1 MVLPEEVKKTDL
13 AIKDGVIAEIG
24 NQLLGTCKEERDAE
38 GTYIFPGMIDV
49 HVHFNDPG
57 RDSWEGF
64 DTGSKMMAAGGGTT
78 YFDMPLNGIPST
90 VNTHA
95 LFEKVE
101 HGKAKSLVDFGLWG
115 GLVPGNV
122 GELKG
127 LAENGVIGFKA
138 FLSESGNEDFARVD
152 DITLL
157 EGMKEI
163 ASLNKILALHAES
176 AAITDLL
183 TMEKKAQGFI
193 TADDYLASRPILAE
207 IEAVERALILC
218 KGNRMLLTF
227 CSYQLCRSG

>member
-1 MVLPEEVKKTDL
+1 
-13 AIKDGVIAEIG
+13 
-24 NQLLGTCKEERDAE
+24 
-38 GTYIFPGMIDV
+38 MIDV

-90 VNTHA
+90 VNKPA

-127 LAENGVIGFKA
+127 LGQNGVIGFKA
-138 FLSESGNEDFARVD
+138 FLSESGNEDFERVD

-163 ASLNKILALHAES
+163 SNI
-176 AAITDLL
+176 
-183 TMEKKAQGFI
+183 
-193 TADDYLASRPILAE
+193 R
-207 IEAVERALILC
+207 
-218 KGNRMLLTF
+218 
-227 CSYQLCRSG
+227 